1 MYENGCGNIKKPES
15 QVTREHCR
23 FFGDC
28 RGQSGQTLITR
39 RIGVAVV
46 AARVEGVFAWHA

>member
-1 MYENGCGNIKKPES
+1 MNENCCENIKKPES

-46 AARVEGVFAWHA
+46 AARVEGVFA